1 MPVVDTSAVPRP
13 VLPAATGQLP
23 GELSRTPAPSALLLP
38 APTPAPPATPTA
50 PDDPVR
56 TSPTTPVAAPA
67 PAPAPCATPAAAP
80 TAPERTRRQFLTVA
94 SAILLLAAFS
104 ALLGT
109 GLDMWSAHRVRS
121 WIPAGAGYSNSFGP
135 GWDGS
140 LNRLSYFTAQSNL
153 LVAVSSLLLVVRPR
167 PRGRVLPFLQVV
179 ALLDISITCIVYVTV
194 LAGPNIGGD
203 FPTEVIIATTLQHLV
218 TPLLAWAAWL
228 LAGPATASLRG
239 IALAS
244 LVPLAYC
251 LLTLVRGALVDWY
264 PYPFLDVPAL
274 GYARVLAAVGC
285 VALLVPVVGLLM
297 LACQRF
303 LRPRPRD
310 TMTETSPDVR

>member
-1 MPVVDTSAVPRP
+1 
-13 VLPAATGQLP
+13 
-23 GELSRTPAPSALLLP
+23 
-38 APTPAPPATPTA
+38 
-50 PDDPVR
+50 
-56 TSPTTPVAAPA
+56 
-67 PAPAPCATPAAAP
+67 
-80 TAPERTRRQFLTVA
+80 VA

>member
-1 MPVVDTSAVPRP
+1 M
-13 VLPAATGQLP
+13 
-23 GELSRTPAPSALLLP
+23 
-38 APTPAPPATPTA
+38 
-50 PDDPVR
+50 
-56 TSPTTPVAAPA
+56 
-67 PAPAPCATPAAAP
+67 
-80 TAPERTRRQFLTVA
+80 A

-104 ALLGT
+104 ALVGT
-109 GLDMWSAHRVRS
+109 GLDMWTAHKVRS

-167 PRGRVLPFLQVV
+167 PRGRALPFLQMV
-179 ALLDISITCIVYVTV
+179 ALLDISITCIVYVGV

-203 FPTEVIIATTLQHLV
+203 FPAEVVIATTLQHLV
-218 TPLLAWAAWL
+218 TPMLAWAAWL

-239 IALAS
+239 IALAA

-285 VALLVPVVGLLM
+285 VALLVPVVGLVM
-297 LACQRF
+297 LACQRL
-303 LRPRPRD
+303 LRPHPQD
-310 TMTETSPDVR
+310 TMTVTPPDVR